1 MMTNLVPATSQSLAR
16 DPMVG
21 LRLARVDG
29 FEPAVA
35 LGTDE
40 LPAFYDAVCR

>member
-1 MMTNLVPATSQSLAR
+1 MMTNLVSATIQSLAH

-35 LGTDE
+35 LGTDC
-40 LPAFYDAVCR
+40 LLYTSDAADE